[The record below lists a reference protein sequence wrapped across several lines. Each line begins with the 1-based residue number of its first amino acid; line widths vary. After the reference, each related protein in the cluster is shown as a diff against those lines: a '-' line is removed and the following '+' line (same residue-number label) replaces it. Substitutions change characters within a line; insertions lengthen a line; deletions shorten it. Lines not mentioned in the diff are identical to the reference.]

1 MTGRLEMAERVAVL
15 LPCLNEED
23 TVAQVVADFRASL
36 PGAVIYVIDNGSTDR
51 TAETAAAA
59 GAVVFHVPERGKG
72 NAVRRMFRAV
82 EADTYVIAD
91 GDAEYA
97 AAYAPEM
104 IARLHKEN
112 LDMVVAAR
120 DAPKQDF
127 RRGHYLGNRLFN
139 RAVALLFGKR
149 FTDVFS
155 GYRVLSRRL
164 VKSFPAFSK
173 GFEIETELTIHV
185 LELRLPAA
193 EIKAPYKHRPTG
205 SSSKLKSVRHGLM
218 LWMKIVTL
226 FAQVRPFTFFSV
238 IASVLFAFGVAFG
251 YPVIVVFLETSTVPY
266 LPRAVLAASLMIL
279 ASLSLVC
286 GLILHHLSQVRRETR
301 YMHYLQAG
309 GGNLPPEKEPTGS

>member
-1 MTGRLEMAERVAVL
+1 MRCLEMVERVAVL

-51 TAETAAAA
+51 TAEAAAAA

-72 NAVRRMFRAV
+72 NAVRRMFRTV
-82 EADTYVIAD
+82 EADAYVIAD
-91 GDAEYA
+91 GDTEYA

-104 IARLHKEN
+104 VARLQREN

-139 RAVALLFGKR
+139 WAVALLFGKR

-218 LWMKIVTL
+218 IWMKIVTL
-226 FAQVRPFTFFSV
+226 FAQVRPFAFFSV
-238 IASVLFAFGVAFG
+238 IASILFASGVVFG
-251 YPVIVVFLETSTVPY
+251 YPVITVFLETSEVPY

-286 GLILHHLSQVRRETR
+286 GLILHHISQVRRETR
-301 YMHYLQAG
+301 YMYYLQAG
-309 GGNLPPEKEPTGS
+309 GSRFPPRKEPTGSL